1 MIEHKI
7 FRVMG
12 TLSTGNTIRQQVITS
27 SFITYPNT
35 FTHTQ
40 RDRVSSSHTV
50 CLPKSTCVEIA
61 FLRWKSIIFFSLPPP
76 SAPLSFETIPPFNCL
91 HSYFSFF
98 CSFSFLVVS
107 HIFLHCIN
115 NSIKMY
121 IVCIL

>member
-61 FLRWKSIIFFSLPPP
+61 FLRWKSIIFLSLPPP
-76 SAPLSFETIPPFNCL
+76 NPSPAPPTPPYFTVSIRLAIFSLSCKGISFHTVQTIQLKF
-91 HSYFSFF
+91 
-98 CSFSFLVVS
+98 
-107 HIFLHCIN
+107 
-115 NSIKMY
+115 
-121 IVCIL
+121 ILYTIQ